1 MPIIPV
7 RHTMNTHT
15 HKHMYGYIHTSC
27 TCVCVYVWA
36 RFTHHGTS
44 LYRFQKQ
51 WREVILKLPR
61 KWVAVERILWASG
74 NLVTLENWA

>member
-15 HKHMYGYIHTSC
+15 YIN
-27 TCVCVYVWA
+27 TCMGIYTHDVHVCVYVCA